1 MKVFLCCLRCRRKVI
16 VPRREEGSFEN
27 AYSLPGQKKILLRH
41 LGGKLLIRH
50 KENVIITSIAEPHF
64 VSVKKNEDA
73 LSRFTQLHV
82 IKRAVSCE
90 TLFLTT
96 TQRVGSRV
104 CDKFAIFIF
113 VLLCEINRKGI
124 VLYELIIIL
133 EIPTLSSAAVDVSR

>member
-27 AYSLPGQKKILLRH
+27 AYSLPGQKKILLRR
-41 LGGKLLIRH
+41 LGGKLLIWH

-96 TQRVGSRV
+96 TQRVGSV
-104 CDKFAIFIF
+104 ISLQFSYLFYCVK
-113 VLLCEINRKGI
+113 LI
-124 VLYELIIIL
+124 VRGLFF
-133 EIPTLSSAAVDVSR
+133 TS

>member
-1 MKVFLCCLRCRRKVI
+1 MKVFLCCLRCRPKVI

-27 AYSLPGQKKILLRH
+27 AYSLPGQTKILLRR

-64 VSVKKNEDA
+64 VSVEKNEDA

-82 IKRAVSCE
+82 IKRAGSCE

-96 TQRVGSRV
+96 AQRVGSV
-104 CDKFAIFIF
+104 ISLQFSYLFYCVK
-113 VLLCEINRKGI
+113 
-124 VLYELIIIL
+124 
-133 EIPTLSSAAVDVSR
+133 